1 MGRCALPWARHL
13 RAGPVLELTSAADRF
28 FASTGRTSMNWYV
41 ALVRQ
46 TTELPSLP
54 HDAKVKIQH
63 VRSESIAS
71 LFLIALA
78 QLGLRLMSID
88 IWQFL
93 LLALVATNVF
103 WISKLR
109 HVFSSSN
116 EKPGWF
122 SRFQRAPAIIRALS
136 LGYPLVILL
145 AVTLPMPARELVI
158 MGLGTVCLSAL
169 ISALSWIW
177 ANDSPSTDNVG

>member
-1 MGRCALPWARHL
+1 
-13 RAGPVLELTSAADRF
+13 
-28 FASTGRTSMNWYV
+28 MNWYV

-93 LLALVATNVF
+93 LLALVATT
-103 WISKLR
+103 
-109 HVFSSSN
+109 FS
-116 EKPGWF
+116 
-122 SRFQRAPAIIRALS
+122 
-136 LGYPLVILL
+136 GYQ
-145 AVTLPMPARELVI
+145 
-158 MGLGTVCLSAL
+158 
-169 ISALSWIW
+169 
-177 ANDSPSTDNVG
+177 N